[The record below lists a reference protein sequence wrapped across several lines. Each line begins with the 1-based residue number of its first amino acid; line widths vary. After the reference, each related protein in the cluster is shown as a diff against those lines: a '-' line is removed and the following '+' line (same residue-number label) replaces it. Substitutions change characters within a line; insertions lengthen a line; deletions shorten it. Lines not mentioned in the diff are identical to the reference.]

1 MKIDRC
7 PFTADEKNRMIAQ
20 AAYYRYEKRGR
31 GDGDSTKDWRE
42 AESEIKKQI
51 NEFCLPTP
59 RKLGE
64 FIPKAIKKVG
74 RIAWQGID
82 VSGEELG
89 RKLGNFRAKR
99 VGLANIWSGKGDHLF
114 SHASQNIKSW
124 VNRQHG
130 NGK

>member
-31 GDGDSTKDWRE
+31 GDGD
-42 AESEIKKQI
+42 
-51 NEFCLPTP
+51 
-59 RKLGE
+59 
-64 FIPKAIKKVG
+64 
-74 RIAWQGID
+74 
-82 VSGEELG
+82 
-89 RKLGNFRAKR
+89 
-99 VGLANIWSGKGDHLF
+99 HLF

-124 VNRQHG
+124 INRQHG